1 MPGDKGYN
9 QEDAERQ
16 AKEKKA
22 DKKKVEEN
30 KVEENKVEEKK
41 KKVTE
46 AEAEAKNV
54 TLAAKQDG
62 VNTRNEHLA
71 EEDHLKGVIQQK
83 KVEKVDSKQELH
95 DMKLKLKHVDMKLEE
110 QEQQHQKELADREA
124 QLKKQS
130 HMEQLQMKKNLHADH
145 LETVRSLRETTMDA
159 SAKRSITVGASCLL
173 RWNRVLVLPEQSDS
187 QLKHLVSMHVYS
199 MIFSSDC

>member
-9 QEDAERQ
+9 QEDVKRQ

-30 KVEENKVEEKK
+30 KVEENKAEEKK

-46 AEAEAKNV
+46 AKAEAKNII
-54 TLAAKQDG
+54 LAAKQDR

-71 EEDHLKGVIQQK
+71 EEDHLKGVVQRK
-83 KVEKVDSKQELH
+83 KVDSKQQLH

-130 HMEQLQMKKNLHADH
+130 HMEQLQMKKNLHAEH
-145 LETVRSLRETTMDA
+145 LETVRSLRETTMHA
-159 SAKRSITVGASCLL
+159 STKRSITVGASCLL